1 MLIQI
6 IDQDIGG
13 IVHATGRLSVS
24 EFLAEN
30 PSYID
35 TDFNFTEE
43 VRFYEYV
50 NNEFVFKSGWEV
62 IKATEEAE
70 ALVIANAAEAAR
82 AANSVREDR
91 DERLSKTDFYALSD
105 VVMTTEMT
113 AYRQA
118 LRAVP
123 EQEGFPHTITWPT
136 EVSPS

>member
-35 TDFNFTEE
+35 TDFDFTEE

-62 IKATEEAE
+62 TKATEEAE

>member
-62 IKATEEAE
+62 TKATEEAE
-70 ALVIANAAEAAR
+70 ALVIANAVEAAR

>member
-35 TDFNFTEE
+35 TDFDFTEE

-62 IKATEEAE
+62 TKATEEAE
-70 ALVIANAAEAAR
+70 ALVIANAVEAAR

>member
-70 ALVIANAAEAAR
+70 ALVIANAVEAAR